1 MPRILLAAPLALL
14 AAAALAAA
22 AAGLASA
29 QENRGPL
36 QQIGEID
43 AAEYIRGV
51 LSNDR
56 YDPEDRE
63 RARNY
68 APEIEAGEHWRSS
81 IFDGR
86 RTRATRGTGIRLP
99 DIDRGQE

>member
-1 MPRILLAAPLALL
+1 MPRLVLAAPLALL
-14 AAAALAAA
+14 VAAAAYF

-29 QENRGPL
+29 QEDRGAL
-36 QQIGEID
+36 EQIGDID

-51 LSNDR
+51 LANEP
-56 YDPEDRE
+56 YDPQDRE

-68 APEIEAGEHWRSS
+68 QPELEAGEHWRSS
-81 IFDGR
+81 IFDGQ

-99 DIDRGQE
+99 DLDRGQ